1 MPEPSRHD
9 ESGTVETRAEIF
21 ARLADVPLDEV
32 DKVIGRTEDAYA
44 DLNGVR
50 GHDYWGD
57 LVLRQGAAVRA
68 LREAREA
75 LAALQAEAVGARNAE
90 LGVLVATGVLDGQ
103 RRYAHDD
110 TSKAELVDWLLS
122 AEGGRASVL
131 HVWDRPHVDD
141 ESAGPYLQ
149 IRAVVDAETRC
160 GALVFT
166 EEGDDGE
173 LTSWHTHAP
182 LPLPSSPE
190 LRFDAGSALI
200 FPGNAVVS
208 WEAVRSGLAEFAR
221 TGACPES
228 VSWQAA
234 RWSQP

>member
-9 ESGTVETRAEIF
+9 ESDTVEPRAEIF
-21 ARLADVPLDEV
+21 TRLTDVPLDEV
-32 DKVIGRTEDAYA
+32 DKLIGHTEDAYA

-75 LAALQAEAVGARNAE
+75 LTALRDEAVGARNAE

-110 TSKAELVDWLLS
+110 DTKVELVDWLLS
-122 AEGGRASVL
+122 AEGGKASL
-131 HVWDRPHVDD
+131 LYVWDRPHVDD
-141 ESAGPYLQ
+141 EAAGPYVQ
-149 IRAVVDAETRC
+149 VRAVVDAESRR

-166 EEGDDGE
+166 EEGEDGE
-173 LTSWHTHAP
+173 LTSWHTHTP
-182 LPLPSSPE
+182 LPAASAPE
-190 LRFDAGSALI
+190 LRFDVGSALI
-200 FPGNAVVS
+200 FPGDAVVS
-208 WEAVRSGLAEFAR
+208 WEAVRTGLAEFAR
-221 TGACPES
+221 TGVRPDS
-228 VSWQAA
+228 VSWQPA
-234 RWSQP
+234 RWGQP